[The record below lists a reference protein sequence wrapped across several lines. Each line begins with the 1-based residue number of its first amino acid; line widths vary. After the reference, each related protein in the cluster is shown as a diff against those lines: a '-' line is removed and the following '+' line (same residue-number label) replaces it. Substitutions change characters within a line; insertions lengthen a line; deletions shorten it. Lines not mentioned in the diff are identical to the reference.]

1 MDFGICNVR
10 TTYYVMQWS
19 LVVCI
24 VQCAM
29 CTQIWRFT
37 SLCVHIILY
46 FDSTIV
52 IDKQITIV
60 DFGVDCSLDSTTSEL
75 ASDGGNF

>member
-1 MDFGICNVR
+1 
-10 TTYYVMQWS
+10 
-19 LVVCI
+19 
-24 VQCAM
+24 M
-29 CTQIWRFT
+29 CTQIWWFT

-75 ASDGGNF
+75 TSDGGIFKISNIF